1 MRAAV
6 DSAQA
11 GAGSLQ
17 LLVGEPGIGKTRAA
31 EELATYAQVRGV
43 RVYWGRCRE
52 DDGAP
57 AYWPWVQAIREL
69 VRESDPVAM
78 AWQMGAGAA
87 EIASLVPEVA
97 ERLDIEP
104 ADLTDTEEA
113 RFRLFDSVTSFLVA
127 AARDRPMMLVLDD
140 LHWADEPSLLL
151 LKYAAAETSSSGLLI
166 CGTYRDVE
174 LGRHHPL
181 ARVLGDLGGDRI
193 TLRGLDVGAIERFME
208 MTSGEPPP
216 RGLAEAVHA
225 KTDGNPFFV
234 GEVVRLLASEGRLSE
249 ELPVGDGARDPA
261 GRPRGG
267 RPPARPPLGG
277 DQRGTQGRGGDRAR
291 VRRGARDGGHRPQHR
306 AADRPRPTRRSPSA
320 WSPTSAASR
329 FSFSHALVRDTLYEE
344 LSRARSGLGC
354 TSASRWR
361 SRASAART
369 PTSAWASSPT
379 TSSPR
384 RRAATWPRPSTT
396 PSAPARRTWSSSPT
410 RTRSTSTSAR
420 SR

>member
-1 MRAAV
+1 MPEALDRAVLELMAKRRDEQARRRGGRARAARRRRSPSRP
-6 DSAQA
+6 DGGRSRLRPTRSTSLA
-11 GAGSLQ
+11 GGVFVGRDREIERMRGGRRLGAVGGPGSLQ

-151 LKYAAAETSSSGLLI
+151 LKYAAAETSLQRPADL
-166 CGTYRDVE
+166 
-174 LGRHHPL
+174 RHL
-181 ARVLGDLGGDRI
+181 
-193 TLRGLDVGAIERFME
+193 
-208 MTSGEPPP
+208 
-216 RGLAEAVHA
+216 
-225 KTDGNPFFV
+225 
-234 GEVVRLLASEGRLSE
+234 
-249 ELPVGDGARDPA
+249 
-261 GRPRGG
+261 
-267 RPPARPPLGG
+267 
-277 DQRGTQGRGGDRAR
+277 
-291 VRRGARDGGHRPQHR
+291 
-306 AADRPRPTRRSPSA
+306 
-320 WSPTSAASR
+320 
-329 FSFSHALVRDTLYEE
+329 
-344 LSRARSGLGC
+344 
-354 TSASRWR
+354 
-361 SRASAART
+361 
-369 PTSAWASSPT
+369 
-379 TSSPR
+379 PR
-384 RRAATWPRPSTT
+384 RRAGPPPPARAGPRRARRRPDHAPRPRRRARSSATWR
-396 PSAPARRTWSSSPT
+396 
-410 RTRSTSTSAR
+410 
-420 SR
+420 